1 MSILNLEHVSKN
13 LGGRVILDEASVG
26 IEAGE
31 KVGIIGVNGTGKSTL
46 LSIVAKVMEPD
57 EGEVIWQNGLRISYL
72 LQNPVFDP
80 KRTLLENVAAMVY
93 GKADHWDTEGEVRAN
108 LLKFGIPDPDT
119 DPSLLSGGQKK
130 RAALVAAML
139 TPSDV
144 LILDEPTNH
153 LDIQSKEIL
162 EQALNHYEGTVLYVS
177 HDRFFI
183 NQTAH
188 RILDL
193 EDQKLVSYLGNYDYY
208 LEKHGDIYSDIRYK
222 GDPAIKE
229 TSPNEASDN
238 KLSWQEQK
246 ENQAKK
252 RRLENALDKAEQSI
266 SDLEEKISDLENEM
280 AKPEIA
286 TNIGKLAELSRQN
299 EEYKKELKSLYDEWE
314 EISVSLEDLNS

>member
-1 MSILNLEHVSKN
+1 M
-13 LGGRVILDEASVG
+13 
-26 IEAGE
+26 
-31 KVGIIGVNGTGKSTL
+31 
-46 LSIVAKVMEPD
+46 
-57 EGEVIWQNGLRISYL
+57 
-72 LQNPVFDP
+72 
-80 KRTLLENVAAMVY
+80 
-93 GKADHWDTEGEVRAN
+93 
-108 LLKFGIPDPDT
+108 
-119 DPSLLSGGQKK
+119 
-130 RAALVAAML
+130 
-139 TPSDV
+139 
-144 LILDEPTNH
+144 
-153 LDIQSKEIL
+153 
-162 EQALNHYEGTVLYVS
+162 YVS